1 MDFEYK
7 RNDLVKNREILLC
20 KVDTDIE
27 VGSNENFECKSFEY
41 KNKKFIMMRYL
52 ETDPEKLK
60 NISVIR
66 HNYECAYEDHNYI
79 EAIRLLLRYISMCSE
94 LNPKDV
100 YMVGQMYLNIHNYNV
115 AREYLLI
122 ACHLCDCKEYKNAY
136 YYCQSKNY
144 KRKDYR
150 EDLINSDKLNLI
162 INDILLNIGSIDQT
176 IDEYELT
183 KEEKLLVKIYL
194 CQELFKYGDTKRAEK
209 ILLSIKKTENI
220 GTVVEGLLEYT
231 EKNRAL
237 ITKQRKRKQ

>member
-1 MDFEYK
+1 MDNEYK
-7 RNDLVKNREILLC
+7 RNDLVKNREILLR
-20 KVDTDIE
+20 KLTEDIE
-27 VGSNENFECKSFEY
+27 VGSTENFECKTFEY
-41 KNKKFIMMRYL
+41 KNKKFVIVRYL
-52 ETDPEKLK
+52 ETDEGKLK
-60 NISVIR
+60 NKSIIR

-94 LNPKDV
+94 LDPKDV
-100 YMVGQMYLNIHNYNV
+100 YMVGQMYLNLHNYNV

-122 ACHLCDCKEYKNAY
+122 ACHLCDCKEYRNAY

-150 EDLINSDKLNLI
+150 EDLISSDKLNLI
-162 INDILLNIGSIDQT
+162 INDLLLNIGSIDQT

-194 CQELFKYGDTKRAEK
+194 CQELYKYGDTKRAEK
-209 ILLSIKKTENI
+209 ILLNIKKMENT
-220 GTVVEGLLEYT
+220 GSVVEGLLEYT

-237 ITKQRKRKQ
+237 ITKKTKRKQ